1 MVVNNY
7 PLVTIITPVYNGAE
21 YLEELIQSV
30 VRQDYPNIEHI
41 VIDDGSQDNGKTVSI
56 LQKYPHLRWWTRPN
70 QGQYATMNEGIL
82 AAQGEIICFV
92 NADDT
97 VTSAA
102 VRTAVEY
109 MQKQPHLEAVFGRT
123 RYMDQS
129 GNDYPYWIPF
139 RMAPIR
145 LYPYFA
151 HISHC
156 SLYIKKQ
163 SMEQHRLSFDPT
175 LRFVGDYEWMIRIHK
190 AGLRVGA
197 VHRDLSKVRIH
208 TDQASQRNR
217 EASVLEAR
225 KVLKAQHIN
234 KATYLLFSML
244 NLFLLRAWKF
254 GRMLREIGVRGMIAH
269 LAKRNSHS

>member
-1 MVVNNY
+1 MVVNNC

-41 VIDDGSQDNGKTVSI
+41 IIDDGSQDNGKTVSI
-56 LQKYPHLRWWTRPN
+56 LQKYPHLHSWSRPN

-97 VTSAA
+97 VAPDA
-102 VRTAVEY
+102 VKTAVEHI
-109 MQKQPHLEAVFGRT
+109 QKQPHLDGVFGST
-123 RYMDQS
+123 SYMDGS
-129 GNDYPYWIPF
+129 GNDYPYWLPF

-145 LYPYFA
+145 FYPYFA

-156 SLYIKKQ
+156 SLYIKKNSIQ
-163 SMEQHRLSFDPT
+163 QHGLSFDPA

-190 AGLRVGA
+190 AGLHLGVVRQA
-197 VHRDLSKVRIH
+197 LSKVRIH
-208 TDQASQRNR
+208 TEQTSQKNS
-217 EASVLEAR
+217 EASALEAR
-225 KVLKAQHIN
+225 RVLNAQRIN
-234 KATYLLFSML
+234 KVTYFLFSMV

-254 GRMLREIGVRGMIAH
+254 TRLLKEIGVRGMIAH
-269 LAKRNSHS
+269 LTKRNSHT